1 MFSTVVLASTF
12 FLPKTE
18 ITWFFVHFPVM
29 TGDIAVLPVFAGG
42 SVQSELGRST
52 VLNMV
57 Q

>member
-18 ITWFFVHFPVM
+18 ITWFFVHFPFM
-29 TGDIAVLPVFAGG
+29 TGDIAVLPVVAGG
-42 SVQSELGRST
+42 AVQSELGRST